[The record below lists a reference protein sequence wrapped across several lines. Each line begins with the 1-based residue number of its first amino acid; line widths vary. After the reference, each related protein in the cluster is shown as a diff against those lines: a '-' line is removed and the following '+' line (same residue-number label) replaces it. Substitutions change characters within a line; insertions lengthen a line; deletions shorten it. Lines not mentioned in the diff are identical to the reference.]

1 MQNNHGDAVCHWP
14 ICGVWLYGFLFDTS
28 DLVYPIIILGIGM
41 ILKLL
46 IHIPFLQEDKRING
60 QNKSPLQKEGEDL
73 VG

>member
-1 MQNNHGDAVCHWP
+1 MAMLFAIGRFA
-14 ICGVWLYGFLFDTS
+14 GFGLYGFLFDTS